1 MLTTESAARKDL
13 STARHG
19 VELQHRH
26 FSFIAAVI
34 AGFPTIDQPGG
45 IPRKMRETLVE
56 RFADA
61 CAQSNPRF
69 DRCRFLK
76 ACGVS

>member
-1 MLTTESAARKDL
+1 MPLTMQSANRKDI

-34 AGFPTIDQPGG
+34 AEIADP
-45 IPRKMRETLVE
+45 VE
-56 RFADA
+56 RHNIAVRFGDA
-61 CAQSNPRF
+61 CCRSNPRF
-69 DRCRFLK
+69 DYSRFMK
-76 ACGVS
+76 ACGDKSA